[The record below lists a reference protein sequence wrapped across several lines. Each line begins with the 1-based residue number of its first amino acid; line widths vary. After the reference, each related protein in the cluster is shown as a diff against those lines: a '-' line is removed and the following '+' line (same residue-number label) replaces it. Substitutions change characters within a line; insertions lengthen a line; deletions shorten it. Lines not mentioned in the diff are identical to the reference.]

1 MEFTIFPKAPDSK
14 GFVRLHFF
22 VSIKNN
28 PGWYPTK
35 VKVLAESWNQ
45 EDQIITR
52 AQPEYKKLNG
62 VITKRRGQL
71 QKAFDDLE
79 YERMAPSVELVRE
92 KYNAS
97 INHEITGAALEVRKK
112 PNIQFF
118 EYWDL
123 YVKERKLTR
132 TKGYLRVFK
141 APKDWLMEFR
151 PNLRFQDVTSQ
162 FYLDFVNYLIEEGEL
177 QNNTI
182 STYTAKLV
190 SVMGA
195 ALIDPR
201 TKHQN
206 IPIDFKLF
214 DDMYVKPKVF
224 WLDWETEISLIEKFE
239 PLDYDLPFKQAL
251 LFLAYTGIRH
261 SDFFAAN
268 ESTFIRNK
276 GNVYLNFMAV
286 KTKADQNLQLHP
298 KAVEILKAWK
308 FKPPRLYAHDCN
320 EKFKTI
326 AKASGIK
333 GVVEKVRY
341 RGSERLISM
350 VPKPDM
356 ITNHTLRRTFGRRW
370 MEKGGD
376 IRLLS
381 KYFGHSSIEQT
392 EDYIGWTTVEMNK
405 EMMRVMG

>member
-14 GFVRLHFF
+14 GFVRLHLF

-45 EDQIITR
+45 EDQTITR

-62 VITKRRGQL
+62 VLTKRRGQL
-71 QKAFDDLE
+71 QKAFDDLD
-79 YERMAPSVELVRE
+79 YEGSAPTVDLIRE
-92 KYNAS
+92 KYNAI
-97 INHEITGAALEVRKK
+97 INHEISGTVPAARKK
-112 PNIQFF
+112 PNIQLF
-118 EYWDL
+118 EYWDM
-123 YVKERKLTR
+123 YVDDRRKTCS
-132 TKGYLRVFK
+132 KGYLRVFK
-141 APKDWLMEFR
+141 APKAWLMAFN
-151 PNLRFQDVTSQ
+151 PNLRFQDITSQ
-162 FYLDFVNYLIEEGEL
+162 FYHDFVNYLIDEGEI

-182 STYTAKLV
+182 STYLAKLV

-195 ALIDPR
+195 AIIDPR
-201 TKHQN
+201 TKHQD
-206 IPIDFKLF
+206 IPINFKLF
-214 DDMYVKPKVF
+214 ADMYVKPKVF
-224 WLDWETEISLIEKFE
+224 WLDWDADISLIEKFE
-239 PLDYDLPFKQAL
+239 PLDYDLPFKQAM

-261 SDFFAAN
+261 SDFLAAN
-268 ESTFIRNK
+268 ENTFIQTK
-276 GNVYLNFMAV
+276 GDVHLNFMAV

-298 KAVEILKAWK
+298 KAIEILKAWK

-326 AKASGIK
+326 AAAAGIK
-333 GVVEKVRY
+333 GTIEKVRY
-341 RGSERLISM
+341 MGSERIISLI
-350 VPKPDM
+350 PKADM
-356 ITNHTLRRTFGRRW
+356 ITNHTLRRSFGRRW
-370 MEKGGD
+370 MENGGD

-381 KYFGHSSIEQT
+381 KYYGHSSIEQT